1 MKIRAHLALVLTFL
15 LLIVSVPSPGWGGGQ
30 DILIGGH
37 NPPCGGSTCPDK
49 PNGKDNSTAT
59 GYRTDRLDGPA
70 SRGPEQ
76 RAWLSWVREMIRLF
90 LGGRLSIY

>member
-1 MKIRAHLALVLTFL
+1 MKIRAHLALVLTVL
-15 LLIVSVPSPGWGGGQ
+15 LLTVSVPSPGWGGGQ

-37 NPPCGGSTCPDK
+37 NGGGSSGGPDK
-49 PNGKDNSTAT
+49 PGDKNNSTAS
-59 GYRTDRLDGPA
+59 GYKTARLDAPA
-70 SRGPEQ
+70 SSRQEQ